1 MGTQRAPRPRTPV
14 VASPPMRR
22 ARPSRRPL
30 ALVIGLAVM
39 VGVASPAAAA
49 LSRQEA
55 YRMAL
60 KGKSTPQILK
70 RAFPGV
76 SFSRTPEAPIRVLLV
91 DEAPQIVVSGQSDL
105 ALTDAAA
112 DTTFAA
118 ATLLAGHRY
127 QVTRTGTDYIV
138 ADLEAATKF
147 RLKGPVVIDSQGA
160 ETGIRLAEPAVIN
173 RRYRGQLVL
182 YDGRQSTISV
192 NNVVDVESYLLGT
205 LPGDMP
211 SRWGSTKKGA
221 AALRAGA
228 VALRSRALTQRKL
241 PTAPFDFTADDPRY
255 LGLDGERTF
264 TTAAVTKTKRL
275 TMRRN
280 GFAYP
285 ASFGG
290 SPAMGSNA
298 FQPRQG
304 RPIMVAL
311 GPAKQVEGSGS
322 GKAQK
327 ALQRALSFQGVP
339 YLWGGTSPSG
349 FDCSGL
355 TYYVFAEQGV
365 KLPRVAADQA
375 RVGQPI
381 ARVEE
386 LLPGD
391 AVFFADSSG
400 YIHHMGLY
408 IGGPNQEFVHAPS
421 TGDVVKISSIK
432 NSSYYTRQ
440 FAGGRRFA

>member
-1 MGTQRAPRPRTPV
+1 
-14 VASPPMRR
+14 MRR

-30 ALVIGLAVM
+30 VLAIGLAAM

-49 LSRQEA
+49 ISRHDA
-55 YRMAL
+55 YRLAL
-60 KGKSTPQILK
+60 KGKSTPQILA

-76 SFSRTPEAPIRVLLV
+76 SFSRTPEEPIRVLLV
-91 DEAPQIVVSGQSDL
+91 DEAPQVVVSGQSDL
-105 ALTDAAA
+105 ALSDAAPDA
-112 DTTFAA
+112 TFTPTT
-118 ATLLAGHRY
+118 LPAGHRF

-138 ADLEAATKF
+138 ADLEADAKY
-147 RLKGPVVIDSQGA
+147 RLEGPVVIDSLGA

-173 RRYRGQLVL
+173 RRYRGQFVL
-182 YDGRQSTISV
+182 YDGREKTISV
-192 NNVVDVESYLLGT
+192 NNVVDVEQYLLGT

-211 SRWGSTKKGA
+211 SRWGSSKRGA

-241 PTAPFDFTADDPRY
+241 PTAPFDFTADDPKY
-255 LGLDGERTF
+255 LGLDGERVF
-264 TTAAVTKTKRL
+264 TTAAVVKTKRL
-275 TMRRN
+275 TLRRN

-290 SPAMGSNA
+290 TPAMGSKA

-327 ALQRALSFQGVP
+327 ALQRAMGFIGVP
-339 YLWGGTSPSG
+339 YLWGGTSPNG

-355 TYYVFAEQGV
+355 VYFVYGEQGV

-381 ARVEE
+381 GRVEE

-408 IGGPNQEFVHAPS
+408 IGGPNQEFVHAPR
-421 TGDVVKISSIK
+421 TGLNVMISSIK
-432 NSSYYTRQ
+432 NSSYYKAQ
-440 FAGGRRFA
+440 FAGGRRYA